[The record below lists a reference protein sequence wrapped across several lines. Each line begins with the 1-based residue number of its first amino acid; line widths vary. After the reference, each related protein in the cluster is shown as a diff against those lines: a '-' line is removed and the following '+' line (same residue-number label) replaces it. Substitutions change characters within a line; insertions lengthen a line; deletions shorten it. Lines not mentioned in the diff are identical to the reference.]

1 MNNSSTENGYL
12 WASKFSE
19 SDRLALETLRVLRRL
34 QRSYQLECYV
44 IEVLPAERGYLR
56 HEAQTLIDAIKYG
69 GILPLGRSTITEIP
83 IFEIESTVET
93 LGVCIY
99 DPV

>member
-1 MNNSSTENGYL
+1 MDICGHQNLVSPIVLRYE
-12 WASKFSE
+12 A
-19 SDRLALETLRVLRRL
+19 LRVLRRL

-69 GILPLGRSTITEIP
+69 GILASLDDQQSQKYQ
-83 IFEIESTVET
+83 F
-93 LGVCIY
+93 LKLNQQ
-99 DPV
+99 